1 MGTAFEISL
10 TRPADERLQIRLA
23 GRWSS
28 PDRPPPVSR
37 VEEGLDEKVR
47 RIEFETEDLGAW
59 DSALLTFLLGVARL
73 AESRGIELCSDGLP
87 PGASRLLSLATAV
100 PEASDAKLAT
110 AETPWLERIGQTA
123 LKARDEARRMTTFVG
138 EVVLALGR
146 LVSGRARVR
155 SADLLLL
162 IQECGA
168 QALPIVTLISFL
180 VGLILAFI
188 AAIQL
193 RQFGAQIYVAD
204 LVGLGMARE
213 MGAMMTGI
221 ILAGRTGAAFAAQLG
236 TMTVNEEIDALK
248 TFGISPIDFLVLPR
262 MLALV
267 LMMPL
272 LVLYAD
278 VVGIFGGVAVGVG
291 VLDLNFAEYMEETRL
306 ALDAMDFLTGLVK
319 GTVYGV
325 AIALA
330 GCFRGMESGRSSAA
344 VGEATTRAVV
354 TSIVLIVVASSV
366 LTLIYNTLEI

>member
-1 MGTAFEISL
+1 MGMAFEINL
-10 TRPADERLQIRLA
+10 TRSADERLQIRLA

-37 VEEGLDEKVR
+37 VEERLDEKVR

-100 PEASDAKLAT
+100 PEASDAKHAT

-146 LVSGRARVR
+146 LASGRARVR

-262 MLALV
+262 ILALV